1 MNKMIVE
8 PAFWEVF
15 PEGQLNILIVK
26 GIDNHKTEVNEAYFA
41 DLLTNAM
48 QEAKGFLK
56 DEIFSQNE
64 VIAEWR
70 EAFSKFKTK
79 KGARSSIEALLK
91 RVSQEKIFTPINL
104 LVDCYNSISLKYGV
118 PCGGEDSASIN
129 GALRL
134 GIATGGEDFRPLGA
148 DKDAPALAGEF
159 IYYDNEGAICRCL
172 NWREAQRTLL
182 TEETKDAILVIESIN
197 EKQSKRANQAM
208 NELQKEIQTYFGAE
222 ATSFTLV
229 KEKSEIAI

>member
-1 MNKMIVE
+1 MIVE

-26 GIDNHKTEVNEAYFA
+26 GIDNHKTEANEAYFA

-79 KGARSSIEALLK
+79 KEH
-91 RVSQEKIFTPINL
+91 
-104 LVDCYNSISLKYGV
+104 V
-118 PCGGEDSASIN
+118 P
-129 GALRL
+129 
-134 GIATGGEDFRPLGA
+134 
-148 DKDAPALAGEF
+148 
-159 IYYDNEGAICRCL
+159 
-172 NWREAQRTLL
+172 Q
-182 TEETKDAILVIESIN
+182 
-197 EKQSKRANQAM
+197 
-208 NELQKEIQTYFGAE
+208 
-222 ATSFTLV
+222 
-229 KEKSEIAI
+229 